1 MLLGGYEVKSVIF
14 VFSLL
19 YGVLLQFF
27 LFFFSPLLHS
37 RRRRFADV
45 FLTRMHLRREANIA
59 LLAVKTSTMPA
70 RVCVFPENGS
80 A

>member
-19 YGVLLQFF
+19 YGVLLQ
-27 LFFFSPLLHS
+27 FFFSPLLHS

>member
-1 MLLGGYEVKSVIF
+1 MLLGGYEVKKCHF
-14 VFSLL
+14 RFFFLL
-19 YGVLLQFF
+19 YGVLLHFF
-27 LFFFSPLLHS
+27 VFSPLLHS

>member
-1 MLLGGYEVKSVIF
+1 MLLGGYEVKKCHF
-14 VFSLL
+14 RFFSLL
-19 YGVLLQFF
+19 CGVLLHFF
-27 LFFFSPLLHS
+27 FVFSPLLHS

-70 RVCVFPENGS
+70 RVCVFPENGN